1 MSVVPVNVARVS
13 MQMQGSLL
21 LGNLQN
27 TQASLLKVSQQL
39 SSGQQL
45 SLPSDDP
52 AAALGIVSL
61 KRQISDSQ
69 NYSSNLSFATGILGQ
84 ADSSLSSLNSLINQA
99 QSIASSQIGANSTP
113 DQRAAQAQVVDS
125 LLTQAMDIANT
136 QFEGQ
141 SIFGGQNGLQN
152 PFVSAGGGY
161 RYQGTSTAQSIQTP
175 TGGAIPFTLSGDQVF
190 GAISSQVIGYQN
202 LTPSLTSSTRLA
214 DLGGATGKGVTPGAI
229 SLTVGGTTTAIDLS
243 NASTINDVVTE
254 LNAGLTAAGSDATVS
269 LSGGSLKM
277 TGDSTQNISFSDT
290 QSGTTAAQ
298 LGIAVSVPT
307 TTSVTGTALSPK
319 ITDLTPLSALNNG
332 AGIDP
337 SGIILTNGANTAT
350 ITLAG
355 PPALTSVQDLLNAI
369 NHSGTNVQAEINSSG
384 NGINLL
390 NPLSGTSMTVG
401 ENGGT
406 TAQEL
411 GIRSMNAQTSLADF
425 NNGAG
430 VTPIANT
437 LPGPTGNITVTRTD
451 GTQFSVQVNGVS
463 TPSQLIAAINNAS
476 GNTTVTAALNTTG
489 NGITLTDTS
498 GGPGNLSV
506 AAGSNYNANGSDLGI
521 FQTGAGGTL
530 AGTNIT
536 LSTDDFRVTRK
547 DGTWFDVSVNGASTV
562 QDILNRI
569 NSADGNTTPANKVTA
584 SLNASGN
591 GISLTDASTGS
602 GVLTVTELNASS
614 AAQQLGIDKTANSAT
629 PGQITGDDNNP
640 LEPQGLF
647 SSLTQLRDAL
657 LNNDTPGITA
667 SAGNLTKD
675 ASRVT
680 QVQGIVGAREQD
692 VAARKTAATDQQTQL
707 KESLSL
713 LNDTDFTSAATK
725 LQQLQTSYQASLQV
739 AQMTNNLSLL
749 DFLK

>member
-1 MSVVPVNVARVS
+1 MSRVVS

-27 TQASLLKVSQQL
+27 SQASLLQVEQQL
-39 SSGQQL
+39 SSGQRL

-69 NYSSNLSFATGILGQ
+69 NYSSNLNFATGILGQ
-84 ADSSLSSLNSLINQA
+84 ADSSLSSLNTLINQA

-125 LLTQAMDIANT
+125 LMQQAQDLANT
-136 QFEGQ
+136 QYQGQ
-141 SIFGGQNGLQN
+141 SIFGGQNGSQN

-161 RYQGTSTAQSIQTP
+161 KYQGTSTGQTVLTP
-175 TGGAIPFTLSGDQVF
+175 TGGAIPVTLSGDQVF
-190 GAISSQVIGYQN
+190 GAISSQVVGYQN
-202 LTPSLTSSTRLA
+202 LTPALTASTRLA

-229 SLTVGGTTTAIDLS
+229 NLTVGGTTTTIDLS
-243 NASTINDVVTE
+243 NAATVNDAVTE

-269 LSGGSLKM
+269 LSGGSLKI
-277 TGDSTQNISFSDT
+277 TGDSTQNISISDT

-307 TTSVTGTALSPK
+307 TTSVTGTALAPK

-332 AGIDP
+332 TGIDP
-337 SGIILTNGANTAT
+337 SGFIITNGASTAT

-355 PPALTSVQDLLNAI
+355 PPALTNVQDLVNAI
-369 NHSGTNVQAEINSSG
+369 NHSGTNVQAEINSAG

-401 ENGGT
+401 ENGGN

-411 GIRSMNAQTSLADF
+411 GIRSLNAQTSLSNF

-430 VTPIANT
+430 VSPIAGT

-463 TPSQLIAAINNAS
+463 TPSQLVAAINSAS
-476 GNTTVTAALNTTG
+476 GNTTVTAALNASG

-498 GGPGNLSV
+498 GGPGNLTV
-506 AAGSNYNANGSDLGI
+506 AAGTNYNSNGSDLGI
-521 FQTGAGGTL
+521 LQTGTGGTL
-530 AGTNIT
+530 TGTNIT

-547 DGTWFDVSVNGASTV
+547 DGTWFDVSVNGDSTV
-562 QDILNRI
+562 QDVLNSI
-569 NSADGNTTPANKVTA
+569 NNADGNTNPANKVTA
-584 SLNASGN
+584 ALNTSGN
-591 GISLTDASTGS
+591 GFSLTDASTGS
-602 GVLTVTELNASS
+602 GTLSVTELNASS
-614 AAQQLGIDKTANSAT
+614 AGAAT
-629 PGQITGDDNNP
+629 GNLQDGK
-640 LEPQGLF
+640 F
-647 SSLTQLRDAL
+647 RDA
-657 LNNDTPGITA
+657 G
-667 SAGNLTKD
+667 
-675 ASRVT
+675 
-680 QVQGIVGAREQD
+680 
-692 VAARKTAATDQQTQL
+692 
-707 KESLSL
+707 
-713 LNDTDFTSAATK
+713 
-725 LQQLQTSYQASLQV
+725 
-739 AQMTNNLSLL
+739 TNYGRR
-749 DFLK
+749 